1 MVQTRRAYNRWVAT
15 RGDDYQT
22 SQEDQ
27 CDSCSQRSEASS
39 QGTVQSFDYHGGS
52 QASSTMSQTSS
63 VPNYSANDRCK
74 RHRRADGYP
83 YVTRVVSY
91 SRRKPRT

>member
-1 MVQTRRAYNRWVAT
+1 MVQTRRGYNRWVAT

-39 QGTVQSFDYHGGS
+39 QGNSQSYEFGGGS
-52 QASSTMSQTSS
+52 QASSTMSQITRVS
-63 VPNYSANDRCK
+63 NYRPNDRCK
-74 RHRRADGYP
+74 RHRRPDGDP
-83 YVTRVVSY
+83 YVTSVVSY
-91 SRRKPRT
+91 RRRKPRV